1 MEDSGLTLAKA
12 AVGSICLTVQ
22 NFISMFIGVLGYAF
36 LARFI
41 TQEEMGVVGGLT
53 LLTTFVQL
61 LSDFGLNATVAR
73 FVSALRGR
81 KEDVSPHVFS
91 ALSFRILICSLIIVI
106 SFLLSPIIS
115 LILLES
121 TSYQT
126 IIILVVFESFLLSVS
141 HLLHHILLG
150 LGKIKN
156 IAIYGVLSSI
166 VRWICVIVFLLNG
179 YGLIGLAIGWV
190 MGGLVALLLY
200 SMTVIKNVRSRTQA
214 AQKYVPLLLSLLRFS
229 WPIYMSSIIHF
240 LYTWYDRVLILTFLT
255 LPDLGVYNVVYQAFS
270 IPILIAT
277 SLGSSL
283 LPYYGMAYGA
293 ENEEAITFGVRRV
306 SKYSMLIVSPLI
318 LGLAATAKPV
328 VTLFAGQ
335 QYESGWPVLTLLSLF
350 GLIYGLLP
358 AFSSLLLVYGKT
370 KIILLVNA
378 ASIVLSMVFLPLLS
392 TLGLE
397 GLAVMKGVSFLFSF
411 LFSLYFVSKTVRIKF
426 DGKAVLKILASSI
439 VMVLLVTL
447 VQQLA
452 YNKFFLPAY
461 VILGGIVYL
470 LMIRFFKVLN
480 NEDFQLI
487 REIFGERVSKHVGHI
502 LGVKP

>member
-1 MEDSGLTLAKA
+1 SRIRAGIA
-12 AVGSICLTVQ
+12 G
-22 NFISMFIGVLGYAF
+22 F
-36 LARFI
+36 LS
-41 TQEEMGVVGGLT
+41 VV
-53 LLTTFVQL
+53 
-61 LSDFGLNATVAR
+61 R
-73 FVSALRGR
+73 
-81 KEDVSPHVFS
+81 
-91 ALSFRILICSLIIVI
+91 SL
-106 SFLLSPIIS
+106 
-115 LILLES
+115 
-121 TSYQT
+121 SYQPV
-126 IIILVVFESFLLSVS
+126 IVLIVLDSLLLSVS
-141 HLLHHILLG
+141 SLMSNVLLG

-156 IAIYGVLSSI
+156 IAVYGVLSTI
-166 VRWICVIVFLLNG
+166 VRWLCIIVLLLNG
-179 YGLIGLAIGWV
+179 NGLIGLAIGWV
-190 MGGLVALLLY
+190 MGDSVALLLY
-200 SMTVIKNVRSRTQA
+200 SITVTKNVGSKLQV
-214 AQKYVPLLLSLLRFS
+214 AQKYVAILSDLLKFS

-461 VILGGIVYL
+461 VILGGIVYF